1 MVWLDSSSS
10 FLHLEELEGA
20 GVDDFFCIEVGE
32 TIDESDIA
40 FEAIVDWP
48 EDDLV
53 ECVRDGVANIESE
66 EDADEEDA
74 DEDADEAPADEE
86 DADEEDADE
95 EDEDEA
101 DADEADADEEDADEE
116 DADEEVTEVGL
127 QLSPLDSIAS
137 LFLRINFIR

>member
-53 ECVRDGVANIESE
+53 ECVRDGVANIEGE
-66 EDADEEDA
+66 EG
-74 DEDADEAPADEE
+74 ADEE
-86 DADEEDADE
+86 DADEEEADEEDADEADAE
-95 EDEDEA
+95 EDEDEE

-116 DADEEVTEVGL
+116 DADEEVKEVGL

-137 LFLRINFIR
+137 LFLRIIFIR

>member
-74 DEDADEAPADEE
+74 AEEEADEE
-86 DADEEDADE
+86 DVDEADAEEADAEEDEDE

-101 DADEADADEEDADEE
+101 DADEGDADEEDG
-116 DADEEVTEVGL
+116 DEEVTEVGL